1 MPTDEIII
9 RLFCMV
15 DDQLGPVN
23 KRSDAHLYPSEI
35 VTIGLLFN
43 LKGGRFRAFYRSLNA
58 NYRAFFPALPERTR
72 LQRLLRDHAEDVLPF
87 LAETSFFTVLDTY
100 GIELIHPRREGRS
113 QRQIGKKGKSNGAL
127 SSASSWPG

>member
-15 DDQLGPVN
+15 DDQLGHVN

-35 VTIGLLFN
+35 VTLGLLFS
-43 LKGGRFRAFYRSLNA
+43 LKGRRFRAFYRWLSA
-58 NYRAFFPALPERTR
+58 NYRIWFPTLAERSR

-87 LAETSFFTVLDTY
+87 LADPSFFSVMDTY

-113 QRQIGKKGKSNGAL
+113 K
-127 SSASSWPG
+127 